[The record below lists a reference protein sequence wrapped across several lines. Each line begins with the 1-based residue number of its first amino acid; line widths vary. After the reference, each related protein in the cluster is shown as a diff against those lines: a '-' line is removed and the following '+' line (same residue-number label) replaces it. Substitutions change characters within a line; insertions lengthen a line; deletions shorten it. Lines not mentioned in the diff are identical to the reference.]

1 MSCFSLIIFNNSD
14 WYLVKKIT
22 MHFLKFLFVLGLP
35 IQFYHLPKLS
45 VFQPSGWLWFL
56 SILCH
61 LVLALQG
68 SALFLENFCIKSP
81 GSLYGTLCGSLNIT
95 KLKLVYHFSI
105 ISQTALFCSSE
116 FSMCHMV
123 EFFAYLPFKIVT
135 RAVCATLLQCVVK
148 YYIKISYLSK

>member
-14 WYLVKKIT
+14 WYLGKRIT

-116 FSMCHMV
+116 FSAYVSHGRIFCLFTFQNSNQGSLCNSASMCCKV
-123 EFFAYLPFKIVT
+123 LY
-135 RAVCATLLQCVVK
+135 
-148 YYIKISYLSK
+148 